1 MRMPFGVERMMYGC
15 APVCAGAAVHQAAMA
30 AATVETSKK
39 PRRVISIGN
48 LALDN
53 SPLRS
58 SILTPVVAKIE
69 AA

>member
-15 APVCAGAAVHQAAMA
+15 APVCAGAAFIAAMA
-30 AATVETSKK
+30 AATVDTSKK
-39 PRRVISIGN
+39 RRVISIGN

>member
-15 APVCAGAAVHQAAMA
+15 APVFGGAFIAAMA
-30 AATVETSKK
+30 AATVDTSKK

>member
-1 MRMPFGVERMMYGC
+1 MMYGC
-15 APVCAGAAVHQAAMA
+15 APVCAGAALQPMA
-30 AATVETSKK
+30 AATVDTSKK

>member
-15 APVCAGAAVHQAAMA
+15 APVCAGAAFIAAMA
-30 AATVETSKK
+30 AATVDTSK
-39 PRRVISIGN
+39 PRRVIFIGN

>member
-15 APVCAGAAVHQAAMA
+15 APVCAGAAFIA
-30 AATVETSKK
+30 
-39 PRRVISIGN
+39 
-48 LALDN
+48 ALDN

>member
-15 APVCAGAAVHQAAMA
+15 APVCAGAAFIVAMA
-30 AATVETSKK
+30 AATVDTSKK